1 MAGPLAAQTILDRAS
16 TFLASK
22 PCSSAQ
28 AVHDARCPNYTGFQS
43 RLGGRTASYEL
54 PSAGAA
60 EGLSPGH
67 GELRLK
73 PGVAP
78 QRGVASWYGPGFHG
92 RTTASGERYDMH
104 QLTAAHKTL
113 PFGTRVLVRNARSGQ
128 EVVVRIND
136 RGPYVAGRVIDLS
149 KAAAQVLGIDGV
161 GAVELHTLE
170 PRRVRVKAGSAPAV
184 PSPQP
189 PDTGI

>member
-1 MAGPLAAQTILDRAS
+1 MAGPLAAQTVLDRAS
-16 TFLASK
+16 TLLASR

-28 AVHDARCPNYTGFQS
+28 AVHDVRCPNYTGFRS
-43 RLGGRTASYEL
+43 RLGGRTANYEL
-54 PSAGAA
+54 PGAGAA

-113 PFGTRVLVRNARSGQ
+113 PFGTRVLVRNAESGQ

-149 KAAAQVLGIDGV
+149 KAAAQAVGIEGL
-161 GAVELHTLE
+161 GAVELHTRE
-170 PRRVRVKAGSAPAV
+170 PRRVRVKAGSESAAR
-184 PSPQP
+184 PSQP
-189 PDTGI
+189 TDTGI